1 MGFWEDRKTLRES
14 RRALEIAQ
22 AENQIAKMKANTAA
36 MDVQREAVE
45 RFANSGYS
53 HGGAS
58 TSATWAKRYHQTA
71 GHPKVTLKRTGSC

>member
-36 MDVQREAVE
+36 MDVQRE
-45 RFANSGYS
+45 
-53 HGGAS
+53 
-58 TSATWAKRYHQTA
+58 
-71 GHPKVTLKRTGSC
+71 L